1 MGILMNNDNSLDIR
15 IMDKDYRVACP
26 ADQHASLQ
34 NSAGFLND
42 RLNEIKRKG
51 SIIGTERI
59 AIMAALNLA
68 HELLGSQVSV
78 DTLDEVDER
87 MINLQKKI
95 DIALHD
101 IEVA

>member
-1 MGILMNNDNSLDIR
+1 MSNSGGLNIR
-15 IMDKDYRVACP
+15 IMDKDYRVSCP
-26 ADQHASLQ
+26 QEQQASLKD
-34 NSAGFLND
+34 SASFLND
-42 RLNEIKRKG
+42 RLNDIKNKG

-68 HELLGSQVSV
+68 HELLGNQESV
-78 DTLDEVDER
+78 DTLGDVDAR

-95 DIALHD
+95 DIALRD

>member
-1 MGILMNNDNSLDIR
+1 MSDSSGLNIR

-26 ADQHASLQ
+26 SDQQSSLK
-34 NSAGFLND
+34 NSADFLND
-42 RLNEIKRKG
+42 RLNDIKNKG

-59 AIMAALNLA
+59 AVMAALNLA
-68 HELLGSQVSV
+68 HELLSSRDSMDDFSDV
-78 DTLDEVDER
+78 DNR
-87 MINLQKKI
+87 MQNLQKKI

>member
-1 MGILMNNDNSLDIR
+1 MVDNGGLNIR

-26 ADQHASLQ
+26 EDQQASLKD
-34 NSAGFLND
+34 SADFLNE
-42 RLNEIKRKG
+42 RLNDIKRKG

-68 HELLGSQVSV
+68 HELLGSQESV
-78 DTLDEVDER
+78 DTFTDVDNR
-87 MINLQKKI
+87 MLSLQKKI
-95 DIALHD
+95 DIALRD